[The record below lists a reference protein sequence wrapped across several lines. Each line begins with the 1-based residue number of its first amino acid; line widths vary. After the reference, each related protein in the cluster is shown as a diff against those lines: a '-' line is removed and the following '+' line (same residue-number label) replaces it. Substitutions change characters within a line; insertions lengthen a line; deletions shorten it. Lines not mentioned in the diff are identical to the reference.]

1 MLLTI
6 LVENF
11 AVLRISY
18 GKNVGFPNS
27 LVDSVITIVD
37 GSREN
42 ASILGIFDNFEI
54 PKIRRSYT
62 IIILN
67 LTILP

>member
-11 AVLRISY
+11 APLRISY

-42 ASILGIFDNFEI
+42 ASILGIFDSFEI